1 MKIILNITCLFL
13 AFVAKAQMV
22 HEQDSLIGKPFAIE
36 NLFYFTQEMNLPLD
50 VVQIG
55 DSHIQ
60 PGVMAA
66 PLGKIL
72 KKQFGDGGYGMAY
85 PYQLANTNGH
95 SSYKTSSNVS
105 WQPYK
110 VTSKNPDQP
119 IGIAGYSIYQNRSD
133 AYIDYK
139 FDSTQTPAIHF
150 VTVFHSS
157 NLDSNYHYAVHSRT
171 GIQGQFI
178 DSESTPFKSVFYFEK
193 GIFSFRI
200 SHIKK
205 YKLQN
210 SSVLQGVYVRSKESG
225 AVVSSIGVNGATFN
239 QYNQAEDFR
248 KHIESLSPEIVILSL
263 GTNEAFQGSSFSDS
277 IFREEVRGMIQLL
290 AGLESPPIVVLT
302 TPPGVSISQK
312 VGKRYSYVP
321 NPLVPRIQRIQLE
334 LAKTYHLYVFDLFS
348 CLGGDGSMKQW
359 AALGLTDSK
368 QIHLSMK
375 GYTLAGESMAKS
387 FSHHLLKF
395 QTHD

>member
-1 MKIILNITCLFL
+1 
-13 AFVAKAQMV
+13 MV
-22 HEQDSLIGKPFAIE
+22 YEQDSLIGNALAIDQ
-36 NLFYFTQEMNLPLD
+36 LFYFTQEMNLPLD

-66 PLGKIL
+66 SLGKIL
-72 KKQFGDGGYGMAY
+72 KTQFGDGGYGMAY

-95 SSYKTSSNVS
+95 SSYKTSSNAT

-110 VTSKNPDQP
+110 ITSKNPNQP
-119 IGIAGYSIYQNRSD
+119 IGISGYSLYQNKLD

-139 FDSTQTPAIHF
+139 FDSIQNKAIHF

-157 NLDSNYHYAVHSRT
+157 NLDSNYHYAVHSKS
-171 GIQGQFI
+171 GIQGKFVTA
-178 DSESTPFKSVFYFEK
+178 ESTPFKSVFYFDV
-193 GIFSFRI
+193 GIYSFRI

-210 SSVLQGVYVRSKESG
+210 SSVLQGVYVRSKETG

-248 KHIESLSPEIVILSL
+248 KHMESLSPEIVILSL
-263 GTNEAFQGSSFSDS
+263 GTNEAFQGKSFSDS
-277 IFREEVRGMIQLL
+277 LFREEVRGMLQLL
-290 AGLESPPIVVLT
+290 AGLESPPIVILT
-302 TPPGVSISQK
+302 TPPGVSISKK
-312 VGKRYSYVP
+312 VGRRYSYVP
-321 NPLVPRIQRIQLE
+321 NPLIPRIQHVQLE
-334 LAKTYHLYVFDLFS
+334 LAKTYNLYVYDLFR
-348 CLGGDGSMKQW
+348 CMGGDGSMKKW

-375 GYTLAGESMAKS
+375 GYSIAGESMAHAFAYHIAK
-387 FSHHLLKF
+387 LKKY
-395 QTHD
+395 D